1 MPTAARHAE
10 WGDLRGKRTLGN
22 RSSAWAAG
30 SASGIGAI
38 ARRATDTAVMDE
50 DVHELEALTALQL
63 QQLIG
68 DGVST
73 VVVPFGSVEHHGG
86 HLPLG
91 ADALLADAV
100 GKECSRRLGAVL
112 VPTFRIGCSDWHAN
126 LAGTLTLRRE
136 TLTAVASQTAHAL
149 ARQGF
154 TIITLVSAHGG
165 NRAALEAA
173 AAELTVSL
181 PGAVAC
187 APAGDVGPD
196 PGTYSGSWLT
206 SVMLALSPELVD
218 LAQANPGLIPE
229 LETVSARRGQEH
241 IERFIDS
248 IVTSVRAVA
257 RR

>member
-1 MPTAARHAE
+1 M
-10 WGDLRGKRTLGN
+10 
-22 RSSAWAAG
+22 
-30 SASGIGAI
+30 
-38 ARRATDTAVMDE
+38 
-50 DVHELEALTALQL
+50 
-63 QQLIG
+63 
-68 DGVST
+68 
-73 VVVPFGSVEHHGG
+73 EHHGG

-91 ADALLADAV
+91 TDALLADAV

-112 VPTFRIGCSDWHAN
+112 APSFRIGCSDRHAD
-126 LAGTLTLRRE
+126 LAGTLTLRPE
-136 TLTAVASQTAHAL
+136 TLTAVATQTAQAL

-154 TIITLVSAHGG
+154 TVIALPTHGG

-173 AAELTVSL
+173 VAELTGTL

-187 APAGDVGPD
+187 APAGDVGPS

-229 LETVSARRGQEH
+229 LETASARRGQEH
-241 IERFIDS
+241 IERFVDS
-248 IVTSVRAVA
+248 IVTSVRAAA